1 MRIPIAGTPETP
13 QHASNSFGG
22 CGANH
27 TKIMNKQIT
36 IMKSLAILILSAI
49 ACTAHAGNVQ
59 GWIHDNWN
67 GQQVGVGL
75 FPIEITAGGKTY
87 YTETSADAGEFDLQ
101 VPHGA
106 IITRIRHT
114 GEPCLMDYSG
124 FALRVHSDD
133 AKGIRLYIQP
143 AQ

>member
-1 MRIPIAGTPETP
+1 
-13 QHASNSFGG
+13 
-22 CGANH
+22 
-27 TKIMNKQIT
+27 
-36 IMKSLAILILSAI
+36 MKLATLILLVI
-49 ACTAHAGNVQ
+49 AFTAHAGNVQ
-59 GWIHDNWN
+59 GWIHDTYD
-67 GQQVGVGL
+67 GQQVGVGM
-75 FPIEITAGGKTY
+75 FPLEITAGGKTY
-87 YTETSADAGEFDLQ
+87 HTETSADAGEFDLQ
-101 VPHGA
+101 VTPGA